1 MPRMDGIDVSKWQG
15 TIDWKAV
22 QTTGIWWSAC
32 RVWDRDLNKMDA
44 TFPANRAGQSFC
56 TYKLLYDWLL
66 PGQGVAGAQ
75 KFLSVVNFLGAGEA
89 AMLDA
94 EQDGITVQDCLDWL
108 GVVEPVL
115 GRPAAVYTGG
125 YVAGGSIWRSP
136 AIFNGQRARVFAAY
150 CSEADAKRH
159 AQGIAWDCWQWS
171 STGRVPGIAANCDQ
185 DQVDNR
191 AMFDKCCGLSGQ
203 VVSGGPKAI
212 IKSGHARKMAGV

>member
-1 MPRMDGIDVSKWQG
+1 V
-15 TIDWKAV
+15 
-22 QTTGIWWSAC
+22 
-32 RVWDRDLNKMDA
+32 A
-44 TFPANRAGQSFC
+44 TFGEQLNEQIGHELAASHQ
-56 TYKLLYDWLL
+56 YVAIALYYSAETL
-66 PGQGVAGAQ
+66 PQLADFFFRQAVEERNHAMMISQ
-75 KFLSVVNFLGAGEA
+75 Y
-89 AMLDA
+89 MLDA

-125 YVAGGSIWRSP
+125 YVAGGSIWKSP
-136 AIFNGQRARVFAAY
+136 QIFNGQRARVFAAY

-171 STGRVPGIAANCDQ
+171 STGRVPGINANCDQ

-203 VVSGGPKAI
+203 VIGGGPKAI